1 MSYGDFSRY
10 VKNERELKIGN
21 LSLILNLVIFSFLAL
36 FIVSGVDVFLN
47 QDPQNLDQILTNPT
61 DIIGK
66 LNNMFII
73 ILALIFIIIASAS
86 TNLIANFIPS
96 QYTLINL
103 MPSSLSIKGASTII
117 VVFGFIVGIFWL
129 TILSQIGILSF
140 VDTIGAFF
148 GPLFGIMIADFYFIK
163 KQNLN
168 NKDIYSL
175 EKNGEYYYSG
185 GFHLKGSYSIIL
197 GFIFSASTIWNSS
210 LMFLQSYSWIIGAFV
225 AGFVYYLL
233 AKNNLMDKI
242 SFDFTNKTAVVTG
255 GAQGFG
261 LDITKRF
268 LRSGAKVIIWDIDVK
283 MLEKAIKDINNPNLS
298 MKKVDVSNFKEVENS
313 TNEILEETNIDILI
327 NNAGI
332 TGPTASLWEYDVE
345 IWKKVVDINLM
356 GTFNC
361 CRSIVP
367 NMIKNNYGR
376 IVNVASV
383 AGKDGNA
390 NASAYST
397 GKAAAIGLTKSLGKE
412 LADKN
417 IAVNAITP
425 AGAKTRILD
434 QMTKEHVQRM
444 LSKVPRGRFL
454 EVEEFTSLVCWL
466 SSEENT
472 FSTAAVF
479 DISGG
484 RSTY

>member
-1 MSYGDFSRY
+1 M
-10 VKNERELKIGN
+10 EKI
-21 LSLILNLVIFSFLAL
+21 
-36 FIVSGVDVFLN
+36 
-47 QDPQNLDQILTNPT
+47 TY
-61 DIIGK
+61 
-66 LNNMFII
+66 
-73 ILALIFIIIASAS
+73 
-86 TNLIANFIPS
+86 NF
-96 QYTLINL
+96 
-103 MPSSLSIKGASTII
+103 K
-117 VVFGFIVGIFWL
+117 
-129 TILSQIGILSF
+129 
-140 VDTIGAFF
+140 
-148 GPLFGIMIADFYFIK
+148 
-163 KQNLN
+163 
-168 NKDIYSL
+168 
-175 EKNGEYYYSG
+175 
-185 GFHLKGSYSIIL
+185 
-197 GFIFSASTIWNSS
+197 
-210 LMFLQSYSWIIGAFV
+210 
-225 AGFVYYLL
+225 
-233 AKNNLMDKI
+233 
-242 SFDFTNKTAVVTG
+242 NKTALITG

-261 LDITKRF
+261 LDIAKRF
-268 LRSGAKVIIWDIDVK
+268 LKSGAKVIIWDIDSK
-283 MLEKAIKDINNPNLS
+283 MLDKAIKELNNINLS
-298 MKKVDVSNFKEVENS
+298 SNIIDVSNYEEVSNCVRDITKNS
-313 TNEILEETNIDILI
+313 NIDILI

-345 IWKKVVDINLM
+345 MWKKVVDINLM

-367 NMIKNNYGR
+367 SMIKNNYGR

-390 NASAYST
+390 NASAYSV
-397 GKAAAIGLTKSLGKE
+397 GKAGAIGLTKSLGKE

-417 IAVNAITP
+417 IAVNAVTP

-454 EVEEFTSLVCWL
+454 EVEEFTSLICWL

>member
-1 MSYGDFSRY
+1 
-10 VKNERELKIGN
+10 
-21 LSLILNLVIFSFLAL
+21 
-36 FIVSGVDVFLN
+36 
-47 QDPQNLDQILTNPT
+47 
-61 DIIGK
+61 
-66 LNNMFII
+66 
-73 ILALIFIIIASAS
+73 
-86 TNLIANFIPS
+86 
-96 QYTLINL
+96 
-103 MPSSLSIKGASTII
+103 
-117 VVFGFIVGIFWL
+117 
-129 TILSQIGILSF
+129 
-140 VDTIGAFF
+140 
-148 GPLFGIMIADFYFIK
+148 
-163 KQNLN
+163 
-168 NKDIYSL
+168 
-175 EKNGEYYYSG
+175 
-185 GFHLKGSYSIIL
+185 
-197 GFIFSASTIWNSS
+197 
-210 LMFLQSYSWIIGAFV
+210 
-225 AGFVYYLL
+225 
-233 AKNNLMDKI
+233 MDKI
-242 SFDFTNKTAVVTG
+242 YFDFKDRTAIVTG

-261 LDITKRF
+261 LDITKR
-268 LRSGAKVIIWDIDVK
+268 LIRSGASVIIWDNDKK
-283 MLEKAIKDINNPNLS
+283 MVEKAIEDIKSPNLS
-298 MKKVDVSNFKEVENS
+298 LNIVDISNYSKVEECVQ
-313 TNEILEETNIDILI
+313 EITKQKNIDILI

-332 TGPTASLWEYDVE
+332 TGPTATLWEYDIE
-345 IWKKVVDINLM
+345 MWKKVVDINLM

-361 CRSIVP
+361 CRTIVP

-390 NASAYST
+390 NASAYSV
-397 GKAAAIGLTKSLGKE
+397 GKAGAIGLTKSLGKE

-417 IAVNAITP
+417 IAVNAVTP

>member
-1 MSYGDFSRY
+1 MNKINFDFNDR
-10 VKNERELKIGN
+10 
-21 LSLILNLVIFSFLAL
+21 
-36 FIVSGVDVFLN
+36 
-47 QDPQNLDQILTNPT
+47 T
-61 DIIGK
+61 
-66 LNNMFII
+66 
-73 ILALIFIIIASAS
+73 ALI
-86 TNLIANFIPS
+86 
-96 QYTLINL
+96 
-103 MPSSLSIKGASTII
+103 
-117 VVFGFIVGIFWL
+117 
-129 TILSQIGILSF
+129 
-140 VDTIGAFF
+140 
-148 GPLFGIMIADFYFIK
+148 
-163 KQNLN
+163 
-168 NKDIYSL
+168 
-175 EKNGEYYYSG
+175 
-185 GFHLKGSYSIIL
+185 
-197 GFIFSASTIWNSS
+197 
-210 LMFLQSYSWIIGAFV
+210 
-225 AGFVYYLL
+225 
-233 AKNNLMDKI
+233 
-242 SFDFTNKTAVVTG
+242 TG

-261 LDITKRF
+261 LDIAKRF
-268 LRSGAKVIIWDIDVK
+268 LNSGAKVIIWDIDLK
-283 MLEKAIKDINNPNLS
+283 MLEKAQKDLDNSNLS
-298 MKKVDVSNFKEVENS
+298 SNIIDVSNFKEVENCI
-313 TNEILEETNIDILI
+313 NEITKKKNIDILV

-345 IWKKVVDINLM
+345 MWKKVVDINIM

-361 CRSIVP
+361 CKTIVP

-390 NASAYST
+390 NASAYSV
-397 GKAAAIGLTKSLGKE
+397 GKAGAIGLTKSLGKE

-425 AGAKTRILD
+425 AGANTRILD

>member
-1 MSYGDFSRY
+1 MKKINYDF
-10 VKNERELKIGN
+10 
-21 LSLILNLVIFSFLAL
+21 
-36 FIVSGVDVFLN
+36 
-47 QDPQNLDQILTNPT
+47 
-61 DIIGK
+61 
-66 LNNMFII
+66 
-73 ILALIFIIIASAS
+73 
-86 TNLIANFIPS
+86 
-96 QYTLINL
+96 
-103 MPSSLSIKGASTII
+103 
-117 VVFGFIVGIFWL
+117 
-129 TILSQIGILSF
+129 
-140 VDTIGAFF
+140 
-148 GPLFGIMIADFYFIK
+148 K
-163 KQNLN
+163 KR
-168 NKDIYSL
+168 
-175 EKNGEYYYSG
+175 
-185 GFHLKGSYSIIL
+185 
-197 GFIFSASTIWNSS
+197 
-210 LMFLQSYSWIIGAFV
+210 
-225 AGFVYYLL
+225 
-233 AKNNLMDKI
+233 
-242 SFDFTNKTAVVTG
+242 TAIVTG

-261 LDITKRF
+261 FDISKR
-268 LRSGAKVIIWDIDVK
+268 LLESGASVIIWDNDPK
-283 MLEKAIKDINNPNLS
+283 ATEKAIKDLNNPNLS
-298 MKKVDVSNFKEVENS
+298 SHVVDVSNYEEVDK
-313 TNEILEETNIDILI
+313 TVNEITKNSNIDILI

-332 TGPTASLWEYDVE
+332 TGPTATLWEYDIE
-345 IWKKVVDINLM
+345 MWKKVVEINLM

-390 NASAYST
+390 NASAYSV
-397 GKAAAIGLTKSLGKE
+397 GKAGAIGLTKSLGKE

-417 IAVNAITP
+417 IAVNAVTP

-454 EVEEFTSLVCWL
+454 EVEEFTSLICWL

>member
-1 MSYGDFSRY
+1 M
-10 VKNERELKIGN
+10 NKIN
-21 LSLILNLVIFSFLAL
+21 
-36 FIVSGVDVFLN
+36 
-47 QDPQNLDQILTNPT
+47 
-61 DIIGK
+61 
-66 LNNMFII
+66 
-73 ILALIFIIIASAS
+73 
-86 TNLIANFIPS
+86 
-96 QYTLINL
+96 
-103 MPSSLSIKGASTII
+103 
-117 VVFGFIVGIFWL
+117 
-129 TILSQIGILSF
+129 
-140 VDTIGAFF
+140 
-148 GPLFGIMIADFYFIK
+148 
-163 KQNLN
+163 
-168 NKDIYSL
+168 
-175 EKNGEYYYSG
+175 
-185 GFHLKGSYSIIL
+185 
-197 GFIFSASTIWNSS
+197 
-210 LMFLQSYSWIIGAFV
+210 
-225 AGFVYYLL
+225 
-233 AKNNLMDKI
+233 
-242 SFDFTNKTAVVTG
+242 FDFKNRNAVVTG

-268 LRSGAKVIIWDIDVK
+268 LNSGAKVMIWDIDPEMIK
-283 MLEKAIKDINNPNLS
+283 KAMKDLNNNNLS
-298 MKKVDVSNFKEVENS
+298 SKIVDVSNYKEVES
-313 TNEILEETNIDILI
+313 SANEIMKNSNIDILI

-332 TGPTASLWEYDVE
+332 TGPTDSLWKYD
-345 IWKKVVDINLM
+345 IDTWKKVVDINIM

-361 CRSIVP
+361 CRAIVP

-390 NASAYST
+390 NASAYSV
-397 GKAAAIGLTKSLGKE
+397 GKAGAIGLTKSLGKE

-417 IAVNAITP
+417 IAVNAVTP
-425 AGAKTRILD
+425 AGAKTRILN

>member
-1 MSYGDFSRY
+1 
-10 VKNERELKIGN
+10 
-21 LSLILNLVIFSFLAL
+21 
-36 FIVSGVDVFLN
+36 
-47 QDPQNLDQILTNPT
+47 
-61 DIIGK
+61 
-66 LNNMFII
+66 
-73 ILALIFIIIASAS
+73 
-86 TNLIANFIPS
+86 
-96 QYTLINL
+96 
-103 MPSSLSIKGASTII
+103 
-117 VVFGFIVGIFWL
+117 
-129 TILSQIGILSF
+129 
-140 VDTIGAFF
+140 
-148 GPLFGIMIADFYFIK
+148 
-163 KQNLN
+163 
-168 NKDIYSL
+168 
-175 EKNGEYYYSG
+175 
-185 GFHLKGSYSIIL
+185 
-197 GFIFSASTIWNSS
+197 
-210 LMFLQSYSWIIGAFV
+210 
-225 AGFVYYLL
+225 
-233 AKNNLMDKI
+233 MDKI
-242 SFDFTNKTAVVTG
+242 SFDFNNRTAIVTG

-261 LDITKRF
+261 LDIAKRF
-268 LRSGAKVIIWDIDVK
+268 LKSGCKVIIWDIDPK
-283 MLEKAIKDINNPNLS
+283 MSEKAVKDLNNSNLS
-298 MKKVDVSNFKEVENS
+298 SNIVDVSNFKEVEK
-313 TNEILEETNIDILI
+313 TIAEITKKTNIDILI

-332 TGPTASLWEYDVE
+332 TGPTAPLWEYD
-345 IWKKVVDINLM
+345 IDTWKKVVDINLM

-361 CRSIVP
+361 CRAIVP

-397 GKAAAIGLTKSLGKE
+397 GKAGAIGLTKSLGKE

-417 IAVNAITP
+417 IAVNAVTP

>member
-1 MSYGDFSRY
+1 
-10 VKNERELKIGN
+10 
-21 LSLILNLVIFSFLAL
+21 
-36 FIVSGVDVFLN
+36 
-47 QDPQNLDQILTNPT
+47 
-61 DIIGK
+61 
-66 LNNMFII
+66 
-73 ILALIFIIIASAS
+73 
-86 TNLIANFIPS
+86 
-96 QYTLINL
+96 
-103 MPSSLSIKGASTII
+103 
-117 VVFGFIVGIFWL
+117 
-129 TILSQIGILSF
+129 
-140 VDTIGAFF
+140 
-148 GPLFGIMIADFYFIK
+148 
-163 KQNLN
+163 
-168 NKDIYSL
+168 
-175 EKNGEYYYSG
+175 
-185 GFHLKGSYSIIL
+185 
-197 GFIFSASTIWNSS
+197 
-210 LMFLQSYSWIIGAFV
+210 
-225 AGFVYYLL
+225 
-233 AKNNLMDKI
+233 MDKI
-242 SFDFTNKTAVVTG
+242 TFNFENRTAVITG

-261 LDITKRF
+261 FDIARRF
-268 LRSGAKVIIWDIDVK
+268 LNSGAKVIIWDNDPETLKKSVK
-283 MLEKAIKDINNPNLS
+283 ELNNTNLS
-298 MKKVDVSNFKEVENS
+298 SNVVDVSKFKEVENC
-313 TNEILEETNIDILI
+313 TNEIVKNSNIDILI

-332 TGPTASLWEYDVE
+332 TGPTAPLWEYDLE
-345 IWKKVVDINLM
+345 NWKKVVDINLM

-361 CRSIVP
+361 CRAIVP

-383 AGKDGNA
+383 AGKDGNS
-390 NASAYST
+390 NASAYSA
-397 GKAAAIGLTKSLGKE
+397 GKAGAIGLTKSLGKE

>member
-1 MSYGDFSRY
+1 M
-10 VKNERELKIGN
+10 K
-21 LSLILNLVIFSFLAL
+21 
-36 FIVSGVDVFLN
+36 
-47 QDPQNLDQILTNPT
+47 
-61 DIIGK
+61 
-66 LNNMFII
+66 
-73 ILALIFIIIASAS
+73 
-86 TNLIANFIPS
+86 
-96 QYTLINL
+96 
-103 MPSSLSIKGASTII
+103 
-117 VVFGFIVGIFWL
+117 
-129 TILSQIGILSF
+129 
-140 VDTIGAFF
+140 
-148 GPLFGIMIADFYFIK
+148 
-163 KQNLN
+163 
-168 NKDIYSL
+168 
-175 EKNGEYYYSG
+175 
-185 GFHLKGSYSIIL
+185 
-197 GFIFSASTIWNSS
+197 
-210 LMFLQSYSWIIGAFV
+210 
-225 AGFVYYLL
+225 
-233 AKNNLMDKI
+233 KI
-242 SFDFTNKTAVVTG
+242 SFDFKNRTAIVTG

-261 LDITKRF
+261 FDISKR
-268 LRSGAKVIIWDIDVK
+268 LLESGASVIIWDNDPKATEV
-283 MLEKAIKDINNPNLS
+283 AIKDLDNPNLS
-298 MKKVDVSNFKEVENS
+298 SHVVDVSNYGEVDK
-313 TNEILEETNIDILI
+313 TVNEITKNSKIDILI

-332 TGPTASLWEYDVE
+332 TGPTATLWEYDIE
-345 IWKKVVDINLM
+345 MWKKVVEINLM

-390 NASAYST
+390 NASAYSV
-397 GKAAAIGLTKSLGKE
+397 GKAGAIGLTKSLGKE

-417 IAVNAITP
+417 IAVNAVTP

-454 EVEEFTSLVCWL
+454 EVEEFTSLICWL